1 MAIIRKKEIH
11 GMQEKELKEKLK
23 DLRLELIRINAQRSQ
38 SKNIKLRET
47 KKTIARILT
56 MLNPKYKKQEKQQK
70 EKR

>member
-1 MAIIRKKEIH
+1 MAIIRKKELH

-23 DLRLELIRINAQRSQ
+23 DLRIELLRINSQ
-38 SKNIKLRET
+38 KSQAKNIKLHET

-56 MLNPKYKKQEKQQK
+56 MLNQNKKQNK